1 MTTPTYK
8 LIDIGGSPE
17 LQRRQMNIN
26 FALLAASIGGSGSSL
41 PDPSTVME
49 GSYFTVYN
57 PPSTEDIY
65 QKRGGVWVNLNVL
78 FSG

>member
-17 LQRRQMNIN
+17 LQRRQMNVN
-26 FALLAASIGGSGSSL
+26 FALLAGLVGSGSSL
-41 PDPSTVME
+41 PDPTTVME
-49 GSYFTVYN
+49 GSYFTLYN

-65 QKRGGVWVNLNVL
+65 QLRSGAWVNLNVL